1 MQNNSGVYL
10 VPAFTGLG
18 CPYWDPDARGAIYGI
33 TRDTGKN
40 EITRAAIESVAYQT
54 RDLFK
59 AMSEDG
65 ISPQI
70 LRVDGGMTDN
80 DWLMQFLSNILDIR

>member
-1 MQNNSGVYL
+1 MKNASNSGVYL

-54 RDLFK
+54 RDL
-59 AMSEDG
+59 
-65 ISPQI
+65 
-70 LRVDGGMTDN
+70 LRLCLKMEFLLKCLE
-80 DWLMQFLSNILDIR
+80 LMGA